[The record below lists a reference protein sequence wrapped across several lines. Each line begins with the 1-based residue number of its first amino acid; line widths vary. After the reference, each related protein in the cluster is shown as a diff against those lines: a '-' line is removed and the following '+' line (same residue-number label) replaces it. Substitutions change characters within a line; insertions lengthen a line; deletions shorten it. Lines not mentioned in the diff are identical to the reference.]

1 MTKDEIAQEIYRRIE
16 GSNTVNYAAWTVG
29 LTHNPQERQPQHKA
43 DGKDIQ
49 HWKQWVADS
58 LDEAQ
63 EVESYFINEKGMKGG
78 TGGNLSPSRTVYVY
92 IF

>member
-1 MTKDEIAQEIYRRIE
+1 MTKDEIVQEIIRRVE
-16 GSNTVNYAAWTVG
+16 GSKTVNYAAWTVG
-29 LTHNPQERQPQHKA
+29 LTHNPQERQTQHEA

-49 HWKQWVADS
+49 YWKQWVADS